1 MIRTVGERIRCS
13 VTRAR
18 TRVAVFAGGLAV
30 LAIWMIVGQVPVD
43 AARNLG
49 TIKGLGSG
57 GYISEFLD
65 NFSIVNSGIFDK
77 QGNIG
82 IGTTIP
88 QAKLDVVGTIRIDGN
103 GNGLTFADGSSVHN
117 RAELIGPQG
126 PQGIQGPQGPLG
138 PQGLTGPLGPSGP
151 TGPAGPA
158 GPSGMSHAWIAKAG
172 SPFVSVGTTDTT
184 VAQVIVPA
192 GTYLLFGKTVIQNND
207 GNRTA
212 AICSLSTGETS
223 AIDLDNNTSPAGEAS
238 LSLQD
243 SATVSATTAITMTC
257 KLSSGIG
264 GNANDP
270 VLTVIAV
277 DQLN

>member
-1 MIRTVGERIRCS
+1 MIRTVGERIRRS

-30 LAIWMIVGQVPVD
+30 LAIWMVIGQVPVD
-43 AARNLG
+43 AASNLG
-49 TIKGLGSG
+49 AIKGLGSG

-126 PQGIQGPQGPLG
+126 LQGIQGPQGPLG
-138 PQGLTGPLGPSGP
+138 PQGPTGPLGPSGP

-158 GPSGMSHAWIAKAG
+158 GPSGMSHAWTDRAA
-172 SPFVSVGTTDTT
+172 SAALSTTDTT

-192 GTYLLFGKTVIQNND
+192 GTYLIFGKAAVQNE
-207 GNRTA
+207 A
-212 AICSLSTGETS
+212 ASVPSSATCNLSTGDQTVIELDQGSNPASTG
-223 AIDLDNNTSPAGEAS
+223 AIPV
-238 LSLQD
+238 QD
-243 SATVSATTAITMTC
+243 SATFSATSAVTMTC
-257 KLSSGIG
+257 KVAASTGLAT
-264 GNANDP
+264 NA
-270 VLTVIAV
+270 VLTAIAV